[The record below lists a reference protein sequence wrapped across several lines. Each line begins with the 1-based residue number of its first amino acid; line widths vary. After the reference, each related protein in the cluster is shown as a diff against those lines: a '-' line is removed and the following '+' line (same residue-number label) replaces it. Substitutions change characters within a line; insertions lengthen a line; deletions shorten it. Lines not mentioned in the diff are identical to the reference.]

1 MANEAELKAFYPFLR
16 GAPQEPERL
25 HTLHAPLADD
35 RGSATTK
42 GEAG

>member
-1 MANEAELKAFYPFLR
+1 MANDAELKPFYPFPR

-25 HTLHAPLADD
+25 HTLHAPLAGD
-35 RGSATTK
+35 RGSVTTK